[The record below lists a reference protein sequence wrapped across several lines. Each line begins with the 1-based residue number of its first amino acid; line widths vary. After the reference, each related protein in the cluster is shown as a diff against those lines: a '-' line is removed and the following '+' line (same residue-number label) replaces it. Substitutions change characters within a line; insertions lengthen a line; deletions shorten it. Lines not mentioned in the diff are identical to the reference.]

1 MIFYIKLH
9 LLYLIGWHS
18 VKNASCSEDLC
29 HRCLKQY
36 AKLYKGEIES
46 ISRYCPLD
54 LFSGDEMRM
63 KNAIFDLFERPHNRF
78 KVFKNGRI
86 LYTESAGNPNILQQ
100 EIQTWLGPSSRDQI
114 KSVDDGKN
122 IHRLATLLCTALLA
136 PIENGELTTA
146 NSTIF
151 LDRNG
156 SLTRKRETKQKNI
169 FIARK
174 NFDLTPH
181 RFEEPLDK
189 SMVPAQPCEPKLQ
202 NLKTGKF

>member
-1 MIFYIKLH
+1 
-9 LLYLIGWHS
+9 
-18 VKNASCSEDLC
+18 
-29 HRCLKQY
+29 
-36 AKLYKGEIES
+36 
-46 ISRYCPLD
+46 
-54 LFSGDEMRM
+54 M

-86 LYTESAGNPNILQQ
+86 LYTESAGNPKILQQ
-100 EIQTWLGPSSRDQI
+100 EIQTWLGPKTRDQI

-136 PIENGELTTA
+136 PIENGEQATA
-146 NSTIF
+146 NSTIVS
-151 LDRNG
+151 DRNG
-156 SLTRKRETKQKNI
+156 SLTGKRETKQKNI

-181 RFEEPLDK
+181 RFEEPQDM
-189 SMVPAQPCEPKLQ
+189 SMIPAQQPCEPKLQ